1 MAFILRRGAVY
12 YLNLRLPKH
21 LHRQRDT
28 IRISL
33 DLRSRREALFKASG
47 IAQRVYLHLAAN
59 PLSSPEE
66 LRRLCIEWRDEV
78 QQHSATSDQSLCVP
92 LPMQTFVPMPDL
104 PRPATTQGALSALS
118 KLYIK
123 EGETSGAWREANTLD
138 VQRALRDFFE
148 LMDDMPV
155 SAFGSEHAR
164 LLKHRLSRL
173 PQYFSQRPEFKGMTL
188 RQIVDS
194 TMTYPTITAVT
205 INNRLRKLTA
215 FFNWCKSNGYINQNP
230 LAGVKVMIG
239 AAKEARLSFASSDL
253 LVLLDLN
260 TLRREA
266 RKHPWRFWLP
276 LLGRFTGARLEEIC
290 QLHIDDFC
298 SVQGTSC
305 IRIDDRR
312 DGQKLKNRSSR
323 RIIPIHPML
332 LELGI
337 QTYIDSVRAS
347 GASRVFPQLEAV
359 RGKYGYGPSKW
370 FGRYRNKLG
379 VNDPKKTF
387 HSFRHTFVDDLREAG
402 VQDSIIKQLLGHA
415 DDSVTFGIYGSRVPI
430 KEMTRAIKKIPS
442 SMTKKAAQ
450 RRIGTPR

>member
-12 YLNLRLPKH
+12 YFNLRLPKH
-21 LHRQRDT
+21 LHHQRDT

-33 DLRSRREALFKASG
+33 NLRSRREALFMASG
-47 IAQRVYLHLAAN
+47 IAQRVYVHLAAN
-59 PLSSPEE
+59 PLSSPDQ
-66 LRRLCIEWRDEV
+66 LHRLCIQWRNEAWQLAPTD
-78 QQHSATSDQSLCVP
+78 HSPRIA
-92 LPMQTFVPMPDL
+92 LPMQTPTLL
-104 PRPATTQGALSALS
+104 PLSTPSPTPSTPSLSALS
-118 KLYIK
+118 QLYIK
-123 EGETSGAWREANTLD
+123 EGESSGAWREANTLD
-138 VQRALRDFFE
+138 VQRAVRDFFE
-148 LMDDMPV
+148 LMDDMPACAFD
-155 SAFGSEHAR
+155 SAQAR

-188 RQIVDS
+188 RQVVDS

-215 FFNWCKSNGYINQNP
+215 LFNWCKSNGYINQNP
-230 LAGVKVMIG
+230 LSGVKVMTG
-239 AAKEARLSFASSDL
+239 AAKEARLSFTPADL
-253 LVLLDLN
+253 ETLLNLD
-260 TLRREA
+260 TLRNEA
-266 RKHPWRFWLP
+266 RKHACRFWLP
-276 LLGRFTGARLEEIC
+276 LLARFTGARLEELC
-290 QLHIDDFC
+290 QLHTDDFC
-298 SVQGTSC
+298 LVQNTPC

-312 DGQKLKNRSSR
+312 EGQQLKNRTSR

-347 GASRVFPQLEAV
+347 GASRVFPELEAV
-359 RGKYGYGPSKW
+359 RGKYGYAPSKW

-379 VNDPKKTF
+379 VSDPKKTF

-430 KEMTRAIKKIPS
+430 KEMTRAIKKVPGSTI
-442 SMTKKAAQ
+442 KKAV
-450 RRIGTPR
+450 

>member
-33 DLRSRREALFKASG
+33 NLRSRREALFKASG

-59 PLSSPEE
+59 PFSSPEE
-66 LRRLCIEWRDEV
+66 LRQLCIQWRDEV
-78 QQHSATSDQSLCVP
+78 RQSSATPDQSLCIP
-92 LPMQTFVPMPDL
+92 LPMQTIVPMPDV
-104 PRPATTQGALSALS
+104 PPPITTMTPQPSLSALS
-118 KLYIK
+118 QLYIK
-123 EGETSGAWREANTLD
+123 EGESSGAWREANTLD

-173 PQYFSQRPEFKGMTL
+173 PQYFSQRPEFTDMTL
-188 RQIVDS
+188 RQVVDS

-230 LAGVKVMIG
+230 LSGVKVMIG
-239 AAKEARLSFASSDL
+239 AAKEARLSFDSSDL

-260 TLRREA
+260 TLRQEA
-266 RKHPWRFWLP
+266 RKHPWRLWLP

-298 SVQGTSC
+298 SVQGTPC

-312 DGQKLKNRSSR
+312 EGQKLKNRSSR
-323 RIIPIHPML
+323 RIIPIHPIL

-337 QTYIDSVRAS
+337 QTYVDSVRTA
-347 GASRVFPQLEAV
+347 GASQVFPELEAV

-379 VNDPKKTF
+379 VSDTKKTF

-402 VQDSIIKQLLGHA
+402 VQDSLIKQLLGHA
-415 DDSVTFGIYGSRVPI
+415 DDSVTFGIYGSRTPI
-430 KEMTRAIKKIPS
+430 KEMTRAIRKIPIAS
-442 SMTKKAAQ
+442 NHKSAEHH
-450 RRIGTPR
+450 